1 MNNRL
6 LILIAALSSLLAAC
20 GSAAASTNVQ
30 SPAVARTS
38 NSLVVEGKLQPVQ
51 SVQLSFGLSGE
62 VAQVLVQEGDVVK
75 AGDVI
80 ARLNSDTLQAAVAQA
95 EAALAL
101 AKANQASL
109 PQQIADAQAAVRA
122 AQAQLAT
129 AAANRNSSADL
140 IKAEAA
146 LAQAKYA
153 QQQAETAHNKLLEF
167 KKYGT
172 VEETA
177 RLALETA
184 IQNTQ
189 AAQIR
194 VDQLQTGSPI
204 DRAQGMQVA
213 AASDSSEAAQSHLD
227 DLQAQLDGKKV
238 GPAAAAVQQAEA
250 ALQAAHV
257 NLKQTELRAP
267 IDGTVAKIDLKVGER
282 VSPGALIAIIAD
294 FSAWELQTD
303 DLTQLLIPNV
313 KVGEKAAVKFDSL
326 PELNLTGEVAWI
338 GTVSQ
343 DKNGDVVYPVK
354 IKLIDSDPRLRW
366 GMTAAVTFEK

>member
-1 MNNRL
+1 MGRATRRFARQADKNFRRFMNKRL
-6 LILIAALSSLLAAC
+6 LILVAALSSLLAAC

-30 SPAVARTS
+30 SPVVATTS
-38 NSLVVEGKLQPVQ
+38 NSLIVEGKLQPVQ
-51 SVQLSFGLSGE
+51 SVQLSFGVSGE
-62 VAQVLVQEGDVVK
+62 VAQVLAQEGDVVK

-80 ARLNSDTLQAAVAQA
+80 ARLNSDTLQAAAAQA

-101 AKANQASL
+101 AQANQASL

-129 AAANRNSSADL
+129 TAANRNSSADL

-153 QQQAETAHNKLLEF
+153 QQQAETAHNKLLEL

-172 VEETA
+172 IEETA

-184 IQNTQ
+184 IQNTR

-204 DRAQGMQVA
+204 DRAQGTQVA
-213 AASDSSEAAQSHLD
+213 AASAELKAAQLHLD
-227 DLQAQLDGKKV
+227 DLQAQLDGRQV
-238 GPAAAAVQQAEA
+238 GTTAAAVQQAEA
-250 ALQAAHV
+250 ALQAAQV

-267 IDGTVAKIDLKVGER
+267 INGTVAKIDLKVGER
-282 VSPGALIAIIAD
+282 VSPGVSVAIIAD

-303 DLTQLLIPNV
+303 DLTQLLVPNV
-313 KVGEKAAVKFDSL
+313 KV
-326 PELNLTGEVAWI
+326 
-338 GTVSQ
+338 
-343 DKNGDVVYPVK
+343 
-354 IKLIDSDPRLRW
+354 
-366 GMTAAVTFEK
+366 